1 MLSYSVS
8 IWIRAA
14 LNKSNET
21 KLERVQAM
29 ALRIMTGALP
39 STPFRALDR
48 ITNTPTI
55 ANYLRGEAAKGAS
68 RLQGYGDWSMEPP
81 PSPKGTINSHTNI
94 NNIFLQ
100 DLDIPKPQ
108 VRDLTTPILNLDRNF
123 KTVIP
128 GENISEY
135 RESLAE
141 TIEQTPPHC
150 ITCYTDGSKLESR
163 CGAGYVITTN
173 NNNTIIGEAS
183 YRLPDYCSVYQAEL
197 TAIREACNFIKE
209 ETNKHIIIWTDSL
222 SSLMAIR
229 SNNIRS
235 KTVVNCL
242 TAIRNIA
249 TTNTVE
255 LRWIA
260 AHTGLWG
267 NERADELAKLGSTL
281 DNILFCPFPQSR
293 IKHLINSKVQVLDN
307 NKWTKNKHNH
317 TDSIIGSNEPSVI
330 SQLNNN
336 YIKKRNS
343 YRTILHMITGH
354 CGLNKHLHNIKRS
367 DTKMCPNCEET
378 EETVEHFLGQCPATA
393 LLRENT
399 FYHHYLTSRDIFRRY
414 SLSSIIKFIRL
425 TNRFSDPENLDQSG
439 VT

>member
-1 MLSYSVS
+1 
-8 IWIRAA
+8 
-14 LNKSNET
+14 
-21 KLERVQAM
+21 
-29 ALRIMTGALP
+29 
-39 STPFRALDR
+39 
-48 ITNTPTI
+48 
-55 ANYLRGEAAKGAS
+55 
-68 RLQGYGDWSMEPP
+68 MEPP
-81 PSPKGTINSHTNI
+81 PSPKGTINTHTNI

-100 DLDIPKPQ
+100 DLDLPKPQ

-128 GENISEY
+128 GENINEY

-235 KTVVNCL
+235 KTVFNCL

-260 AHTGLWG
+260 AHT
-267 NERADELAKLGSTL
+267 
-281 DNILFCPFPQSR
+281 
-293 IKHLINSKVQVLDN
+293 
-307 NKWTKNKHNH
+307 
-317 TDSIIGSNEPSVI
+317 
-330 SQLNNN
+330 
-336 YIKKRNS
+336 
-343 YRTILHMITGH
+343 
-354 CGLNKHLHNIKRS
+354 
-367 DTKMCPNCEET
+367 
-378 EETVEHFLGQCPATA
+378 
-393 LLRENT
+393 
-399 FYHHYLTSRDIFRRY
+399 
-414 SLSSIIKFIRL
+414 
-425 TNRFSDPENLDQSG
+425 
-439 VT
+439 